1 MMRSVVF
8 GVAALLCAAG
18 ALAAEPDKAAP
29 PPTTETAIP
38 PRIPTSDFAVQ
49 PVLTQPKL
57 SPDGLRLL
65 ARVSV
70 KGKELL
76 GIYTLANGNMKLL
89 SMPEKGELSWY
100 DEAQMTRM
108 ISFDLTADAATF
120 IGKKA
125 EGLEGDDVLYVDP
138 DGAFLLMQL
147 QRTIY
152 DWPAVFRVDLA
163 TNKMDQIV
171 KQQDQVWEWYADNSG
186 VVRAGIGF
194 LDKSWFMVYR
204 KGAADKFAKVG
215 KARYDDEKAALD
227 LLRFNR
233 DSDLGYVFSNEKT
246 GRFALY
252 RYNYATR
259 TLGDLVYESPT
270 NDLTSVDLSEDGTA
284 VESISLTDERS
295 RLVWFDAEMKKHQDD
310 IDAALKGRQNWITSK
325 SRDKSR
331 MLIWTGGANDPGS
344 YYVYQPAAG
353 QMNRLA
359 KINEKLSPKNLAP
372 TRYVHYKARDGL
384 DISAYLTLPQGRP
397 EKGLPLVIMPHGGPF
412 DVRDE
417 LTFDPEVQLLANR
430 GYAVLQPNF
439 RGSGGYGKAFYEKG
453 EGQWGRAM
461 QDDLDDGMDW
471 LVKQGTVDAKRV
483 CIVGSSYGGYAALWG
498 VTRNPER
505 YRCAA
510 SFAGISDLKRQL
522 RYQTCFLVSERY
534 RKDWRNTVKGQ
545 ENTNLDALSPLKLV
559 AGLTRPVLLAHGDED
574 ERVPY
579 KQSSLYAEALKKAG
593 KSHEF
598 YTYKGEGHGF
608 DDSANF
614 KDWMDRLDA
623 FLAKH
628 NPS

>member
-1 MMRSVVF
+1 
-8 GVAALLCAAG
+8 
-18 ALAAEPDKAAP
+18 
-29 PPTTETAIP
+29 
-38 PRIPTSDFAVQ
+38 VQ

-76 GIYTLANGNMKLL
+76 GIYTLANGDMKLL

-100 DEAQMTRM
+100 RWAGNGRALVSIASTVPWFDDEAQMTRM

-204 KGAADKFAKVG
+204 KGATDKFAKVG

-295 RLVWFDAEMKKHQDD
+295 RLVWFDAEMKKHQEVIDD
-310 IDAALKGRQNWITSK
+310 ALKGRQNWITSK

-353 QMNRLA
+353 
-359 KINEKLSPKNLAP
+359 KNESP
-372 TRYVHYKARDGL
+372 
-384 DISAYLTLPQGRP
+384 
-397 EKGLPLVIMPHGGPF
+397 
-412 DVRDE
+412 
-417 LTFDPEVQLLANR
+417 
-430 GYAVLQPNF
+430 
-439 RGSGGYGKAFYEKG
+439 
-453 EGQWGRAM
+453 GQD
-461 QDDLDDGMDW
+461 Q
-471 LVKQGTVDAKRV
+471 
-483 CIVGSSYGGYAALWG
+483 
-498 VTRNPER
+498 
-505 YRCAA
+505 
-510 SFAGISDLKRQL
+510 
-522 RYQTCFLVSERY
+522 
-534 RKDWRNTVKGQ
+534 
-545 ENTNLDALSPLKLV
+545 
-559 AGLTRPVLLAHGDED
+559 
-574 ERVPY
+574 
-579 KQSSLYAEALKKAG
+579 
-593 KSHEF
+593 
-598 YTYKGEGHGF
+598 
-608 DDSANF
+608 
-614 KDWMDRLDA
+614 
-623 FLAKH
+623 
-628 NPS
+628 